1 MKFTLIPLILIAL
14 FYIPMNGLSQNYT
27 SIYSQVEK
35 DGIDLFNAMDG
46 GLNSPQFSQFDID
59 GDGTKEIILFDKV
72 GDIFNVYKYNPT
84 KDRYEYWIDPPVI
97 FPRINDLAMVRDF
110 DGDGVMDLFAIPTD
124 DIIGFAVWKGKKVN
138 NITFLERVQ
147 LKKWFFNVLSYPGNN
162 GPLNVYIT
170 VTDIPDIQDIDG
182 DGDLDIFSFNEQGS
196 HMVFYKNNSVE
207 LGYGRDSLL
216 YTLEDMCYG
225 KFIEGGLD
233 NTITLSNNPK
243 ICATHF
249 GDTPLETRH
258 SGSTILVKDIDKD
271 GVKDIL
277 LGDISFNNVVYLR
290 NTGSNLKAYITEI
303 DEHFPASEE
312 VNLGPFPSSYDFQ
325 YGDNNTDCILATSN
339 VGSLAT
345 ESQLIWRYIHD
356 TLVEGKY
363 KLLEKDFLIK
373 NTIDL
378 GLECSPALYDVDADG
393 KLDIIAGNK
402 FYKDE
407 NSGQYGQLVYLRNTS
422 TGGQISFVVENDNFA
437 DLKQFGIKHFGY
449 KPLFVDIDNNGN
461 MDLLIGTE
469 RGSLLHYESLT
480 AIGQASNFV
489 LKSESYQDIKVPS
502 RAAPAAFDYD
512 NDGDMDLLIGDKN
525 GNFCLFVNTGSAQ
538 NPIFTPGYQDAPN
551 VYRYGNITVKE
562 IGDTEGDATPSFIRF
577 NSENLLISGSYN
589 GQLYAFNGMDGT
601 STPNLKRISINTEAL
616 YVGRQNKPAFADLDN
631 DGVLE
636 LVQGN
641 IRGGMNIMKTNIT
654 TEGTIGVKQNE
665 SKPLLFYPNPASISS
680 RIYLSQSNISHIA
693 LYDMQGKLI
702 KSINIEDKQNYFNL
716 NGNLPTGIY
725 IIKATLKNNTMA
737 ISKLVII
744 Q

>member
-1 MKFTLIPLILIAL
+1 MKSKIIPLILISL
-14 FYIPMNGLSQNYT
+14 FYIHINGSSQNY
-27 SIYSQVEK
+27 SYIYAHVEK
-35 DGIDLFNAMDG
+35 EGIDLFNAMDG

-72 GDIFNVYKYNPT
+72 GDIFNVYKYNPL
-84 KDRYEYWIDPPVI
+84 KERYEYWIDPPVI
-97 FPRINDLAMVRDF
+97 FPRINDLALVRDY
-110 DGDGVMDLFAIPTD
+110 DGDGIMDLFAIPTD

-138 NITFLERVQ
+138 NTTVLERIQ
-147 LKKWFFNVLSYPGNN
+147 LKKWYFNVLSYPGNN

-196 HMVFYKNNSVE
+196 HMVLYKNNSVE

-243 ICATHF
+243 TCATHF
-249 GDTPLETRH
+249 DDTPLEARH

-271 GVKDIL
+271 GIKDIL

-290 NTGSNLKAYITEI
+290 NTGNNLKAYITEI

-312 VNLGPFPSSYDFQ
+312 INLGPFPSNYDLQ
-325 YGDNNTDCILATSN
+325 YGDNNTDCIIATSN

-356 TLVEGKY
+356 TLAEGKY

-373 NTIDL
+373 NTVDL
-378 GLECSPALYDVDADG
+378 GLECSPVLYDVDADG

-407 NSGQYGQLVYLRNTS
+407 NSAQYGQLVYLRNTTTS
-422 TGGQISFVVENDNFA
+422 GQISFVIENDNFA

-449 KPLFVDIDNNGN
+449 KPLFVDIDNNGF

-469 RGSLLHYESLT
+469 RGTLLHLESNT
-480 AIGQASNFV
+480 PIGQASNFV

-512 NDGDMDLLIGDKN
+512 GDGDIDLLIGDKN
-525 GNFCLFVNTGSAQ
+525 GNFCLFINTGSAQ
-538 NPIFTPGYQDAPN
+538 APYFTPGYQDAPN

-562 IGDTEGDATPSFIRF
+562 VGDTEGDATPSFIRF
-577 NSENLLISGSYN
+577 NNENILVSGSYN
-589 GQLYAFNGMDGT
+589 GQLYSFNGLNGT
-601 STPNLKRISINTEAL
+601 SNPNLTKISLNTEAL
-616 YVGRQNKPAFADLDN
+616 YVGRQNKPVFGDLDN
-631 DGVLE
+631 DGILE

-654 TEGTIGVKQNE
+654 TEGTIGIKQNE
-665 SKPLLFYPNPASISS
+665 SKPLLFYPNPATNSS
-680 RIYLSQSNISHIA
+680 KIYLSQANISHLT
-693 LYDMQGKLI
+693 LYDIQGMQV
-702 KSINIEDKQNYFNL
+702 KSMHISDNQQYFEL
-716 NGNLPTGIY
+716 SGDLSSGIY

-737 ISKLVII
+737 ISKLII
-744 Q
+744 L

>member
-1 MKFTLIPLILIAL
+1 MKSKIIPLILISL
-14 FYIPMNGLSQNYT
+14 FYIHINGSSQNY
-27 SIYSQVEK
+27 SYIYAQVEK
-35 DGIDLFNAMDG
+35 EGEDLFNAMDG

-72 GDIFNVYKYNPT
+72 GDIFNVYKYNPL
-84 KDRYEYWIDPPVI
+84 KERYEYWIDPPVI
-97 FPRINDLAMVRDF
+97 FPRINDLALVRDY
-110 DGDGVMDLFAIPTD
+110 DGDGIMDLFAIPTD

-138 NITFLERVQ
+138 NITVLERVQ
-147 LKKWFFNVLSYPGNN
+147 LKKWYFNVLSYPGNN

-170 VTDIPDIQDIDG
+170 ATDIPDIQDIDG

-196 HMVFYKNNSVE
+196 HMVLYKNNSVE

-243 ICATHF
+243 TCATHF
-249 GDTPLETRH
+249 DDTPLETRH

-271 GVKDIL
+271 GIKDIL

-290 NTGSNLKAYITEI
+290 NTGYNLKAYITEI

-312 VNLGPFPSSYDFQ
+312 INLGPFPSNYDLQ
-325 YGDNNTDCILATSN
+325 HGDNNTDCIIATSN

-356 TLVEGKY
+356 TLAEGKY

-373 NTIDL
+373 NTVDL
-378 GLECSPALYDVDADG
+378 GLECSPVLYDVDADG

-407 NSGQYGQLVYLRNTS
+407 NSAQYGQLVYLRNTS
-422 TGGQISFVVENDNFA
+422 AAGQISFVVENDNFA

-449 KPLFVDIDNNGN
+449 KPLFVDIDNNGF

-469 RGSLLHYESLT
+469 RGTLLHFESNT
-480 AIGQASNFV
+480 PIGHPSNFV

-512 NDGDMDLLIGDKN
+512 NDGDIDLLIGDKN
-525 GNFCLFVNTGSAQ
+525 GNFCLFINTGSAQ
-538 NPIFTPGYQDAPN
+538 TPYFTPGYQDAPN

-562 IGDTEGDATPSFIRF
+562 VGDTEGDATPSFIRF
-577 NSENLLISGSYN
+577 NNENILASGSYN
-589 GQLYAFNGMDGT
+589 GQLYSFNGLNGT
-601 STPNLKRISINTEAL
+601 SIPNLTKISLNTEAL
-616 YVGRQNKPAFADLDN
+616 YVGRQNKPVFGDLDN
-631 DGVLE
+631 DGILE

-654 TEGTIGVKQNE
+654 TEGTIGIKQNE
-665 SKPLLFYPNPASISS
+665 SKPLLFYPNPATNSS
-680 RIYLSQSNISHIA
+680 KIYLSQANISHLT
-693 LYDMQGKLI
+693 LYDIQGMQV
-702 KSINIEDKQNYFNL
+702 KSMHISDNQQYFEL
-716 NGNLPTGIY
+716 SGDLSSGIY

-737 ISKLVII
+737 ISKLII
-744 Q
+744 L

>member
-1 MKFTLIPLILIAL
+1 MKSKIIPLILISL
-14 FYIPMNGLSQNYT
+14 FYIHINGSSQNY
-27 SIYSQVEK
+27 SYIYAHVEK
-35 DGIDLFNAMDG
+35 EGIDLFNAMDG

-72 GDIFNVYKYNPT
+72 GDIFNVYKYNPL
-84 KDRYEYWIDPPVI
+84 KERYEYWIDPPVI
-97 FPRINDLAMVRDF
+97 FPRINDLALVRDY
-110 DGDGVMDLFAIPTD
+110 DGDGIMDLFAIPTD

-138 NITFLERVQ
+138 NITVLERVQ
-147 LKKWFFNVLSYPGNN
+147 LKKWYFNVLSYPGNN

-196 HMVFYKNNSVE
+196 HMVLYKNNSVE

-243 ICATHF
+243 TCATHF
-249 GDTPLETRH
+249 DDTPLETRH

-271 GVKDIL
+271 GIKDIL

-290 NTGSNLKAYITEI
+290 NTGYNLKAYITEI

-312 VNLGPFPSSYDFQ
+312 INLGPFPSNYDLQ
-325 YGDNNTDCILATSN
+325 HGDNNTDCIIATSN

-356 TLVEGKY
+356 TLAEGKY

-373 NTIDL
+373 NTVDL
-378 GLECSPALYDVDADG
+378 GLECSPVLYDVDADG

-407 NSGQYGQLVYLRNTS
+407 NSAQYGQLVYLRNT
-422 TGGQISFVVENDNFA
+422 TTPGQISFVVENDNFA

-449 KPLFVDIDNNGN
+449 KPLFVDIDNNGF

-469 RGSLLHYESLT
+469 RGTLLHFESNT
-480 AIGQASNFV
+480 PIGHPSNFV

-512 NDGDMDLLIGDKN
+512 NDGDIDLLIGDKN
-525 GNFCLFVNTGSAQ
+525 GNFCLFINTGSAQ
-538 NPIFTPGYQDAPN
+538 TPYFTPGYQDAPN

-562 IGDTEGDATPSFIRF
+562 VGDTEGDATPSFIRF
-577 NSENLLISGSYN
+577 NNENILVSGSYN
-589 GQLYAFNGMDGT
+589 GQLYSFNGLNGT
-601 STPNLKRISINTEAL
+601 SNPNLTKISLNTEAL
-616 YVGRQNKPAFADLDN
+616 YVGRQNKPVFGDLDN
-631 DGVLE
+631 DGILE

-654 TEGTIGVKQNE
+654 TEGTIGIKQNE
-665 SKPLLFYPNPASISS
+665 SKPLLFYPNPATNSS
-680 RIYLSQSNISHIA
+680 KIYLSQANISHLT
-693 LYDMQGKLI
+693 LYDIQGMQV
-702 KSINIEDKQNYFNL
+702 KSMHISDNQQYFEL
-716 NGNLPTGIY
+716 SGDLSSGIY

-737 ISKLVII
+737 ISKLII
-744 Q
+744 L

>member
-1 MKFTLIPLILIAL
+1 MKSKIIPLILISL
-14 FYIPMNGLSQNYT
+14 FYIHINGSSQNY
-27 SIYSQVEK
+27 SYIYAQVEK
-35 DGIDLFNAMDG
+35 EGEDLFNAMDG

-72 GDIFNVYKYNPT
+72 GDIFNVYKYNPL
-84 KDRYEYWIDPPVI
+84 KERYEYWIDPPVI
-97 FPRINDLAMVRDF
+97 FPRINDLALVRDY
-110 DGDGVMDLFAIPTD
+110 DGDGIMDLFAIPTD

-138 NITFLERVQ
+138 NTTVLERIQ
-147 LKKWFFNVLSYPGNN
+147 LKKWYFNVLSYPGNN

-196 HMVFYKNNSVE
+196 HMVLYKNNSVE

-243 ICATHF
+243 TCATHF
-249 GDTPLETRH
+249 DDTPLETRH

-271 GVKDIL
+271 GIKDIL

-290 NTGSNLKAYITEI
+290 NTGNNLKAYITEI

-312 VNLGPFPSSYDFQ
+312 INLGPFPSNYDLQ
-325 YGDNNTDCILATSN
+325 YGDNNTDCIIATSN

-356 TLVEGKY
+356 TLAEGKY

-373 NTIDL
+373 NTVDL
-378 GLECSPALYDVDADG
+378 GLECSPVLYDVDADG

-407 NSGQYGQLVYLRNTS
+407 NSAQYGQLVYLRNTTTS
-422 TGGQISFVVENDNFA
+422 GQISFVIENDNFA

-449 KPLFVDIDNNGN
+449 KPLFVDIDNNGF

-469 RGSLLHYESLT
+469 RGTLLHLESNT
-480 AIGQASNFV
+480 PIGQASNFV

-512 NDGDMDLLIGDKN
+512 GDGDIDLLIGDKN
-525 GNFCLFVNTGSAQ
+525 GNFCLFINTGSAQ
-538 NPIFTPGYQDAPN
+538 APYFTPGYQDAPN

-562 IGDTEGDATPSFIRF
+562 VGDTEGDATPSFIRF
-577 NSENLLISGSYN
+577 NNENILVSGSYN
-589 GQLYAFNGMDGT
+589 GQLYSFNGLNGT
-601 STPNLKRISINTEAL
+601 SNPNLTKISLNTEAL
-616 YVGRQNKPAFADLDN
+616 YVGRQNKPVFGDLDN
-631 DGVLE
+631 DGILE

-654 TEGTIGVKQNE
+654 TEGTIGIKQNE
-665 SKPLLFYPNPASISS
+665 SKPLLFYPNPATNSS
-680 RIYLSQSNISHIA
+680 KIYLSQANISHLT
-693 LYDMQGKLI
+693 LYDIQGMQV
-702 KSINIEDKQNYFNL
+702 KSMHISDNQPYFEL
-716 NGNLPTGIY
+716 SGDLSSGIY

-737 ISKLVII
+737 ISKLII
-744 Q
+744 L

>member
-1 MKFTLIPLILIAL
+1 MKSKIIPLILISL
-14 FYIPMNGLSQNYT
+14 FYIHINGSSQNY
-27 SIYSQVEK
+27 SYIYAQVEK
-35 DGIDLFNAMDG
+35 EGEDLFNAMDG

-72 GDIFNVYKYNPT
+72 GDIFNVYKYNPL
-84 KDRYEYWIDPPVI
+84 KERYEYWIDPPVI
-97 FPRINDLAMVRDF
+97 FPRINDLALVRDY
-110 DGDGVMDLFAIPTD
+110 DGDGIMDLFAIPTD

-138 NITFLERVQ
+138 NITVLERVQ
-147 LKKWFFNVLSYPGNN
+147 LKKWYFNVLSYPGNN

-170 VTDIPDIQDIDG
+170 ATDIPDIQDIDG

-196 HMVFYKNNSVE
+196 HMVLYKNNSVE

-243 ICATHF
+243 TCATHF
-249 GDTPLETRH
+249 DDTPLETRH

-271 GVKDIL
+271 GIKDIL

-290 NTGSNLKAYITEI
+290 NTGNNLKAYITEI

-312 VNLGPFPSSYDFQ
+312 INLGPFPSNYDLQ
-325 YGDNNTDCILATSN
+325 HGDNNTDCIIATSN

-356 TLVEGKY
+356 TLAEGKY

-373 NTIDL
+373 NTVDL
-378 GLECSPALYDVDADG
+378 GLECSPVLYDVDADG

-407 NSGQYGQLVYLRNTS
+407 NSAQYGQLVYLRNTS
-422 TGGQISFVVENDNFA
+422 AAGQISFVVENDNFA

-449 KPLFVDIDNNGN
+449 KPLFVDIDNNGF

-469 RGSLLHYESLT
+469 RGTLLHFESNT
-480 AIGQASNFV
+480 PIGHPSNFV

-512 NDGDMDLLIGDKN
+512 NDGDIDLLIGDKN
-525 GNFCLFVNTGSAQ
+525 GNFCLFINTGSAQ
-538 NPIFTPGYQDAPN
+538 TPYFTPGYQDAPN

-562 IGDTEGDATPSFIRF
+562 VGDTEGDATPSFIRF
-577 NSENLLISGSYN
+577 NNENILASGSYN
-589 GQLYAFNGMDGT
+589 GQLYSFNGLNGT
-601 STPNLKRISINTEAL
+601 SIPNLTKISLNTEAL
-616 YVGRQNKPAFADLDN
+616 YVGRQNKPVFGDLDN
-631 DGVLE
+631 DGILE

-654 TEGTIGVKQNE
+654 TEGTIGIKQNE
-665 SKPLLFYPNPASISS
+665 SKPLLFYPNPATNSS
-680 RIYLSQSNISHIA
+680 KIYLSQANISHLT
-693 LYDMQGKLI
+693 LYDIQGMQV
-702 KSINIEDKQNYFNL
+702 KSMHISDNQQYFEL
-716 NGNLPTGIY
+716 SGDLSSGIY

-737 ISKLVII
+737 ISKLII
-744 Q
+744 L

>member
-1 MKFTLIPLILIAL
+1 MKSKIIPLILISL
-14 FYIPMNGLSQNYT
+14 FYIHINGSSQNY
-27 SIYSQVEK
+27 SYIYAQVEK
-35 DGIDLFNAMDG
+35 EGEDLFNAMDG

-72 GDIFNVYKYNPT
+72 GDIFNVYKYNPL
-84 KDRYEYWIDPPVI
+84 KERYEYWIDPPVI
-97 FPRINDLAMVRDF
+97 FPRINDLALVRDY
-110 DGDGVMDLFAIPTD
+110 DGDGIMDLFAIPTD

-138 NITFLERVQ
+138 NITVLERVQ
-147 LKKWFFNVLSYPGNN
+147 LKKWYFNVLSYPGNN

-170 VTDIPDIQDIDG
+170 ATDIPDIQDIDG

-196 HMVFYKNNSVE
+196 HMVLYKNNSVE

-243 ICATHF
+243 TCATHF
-249 GDTPLETRH
+249 DDTPLETRH

-271 GVKDIL
+271 GIKDIL

-290 NTGSNLKAYITEI
+290 NTGYNLKAYITEI

-312 VNLGPFPSSYDFQ
+312 INLGPFPSNYDLQ
-325 YGDNNTDCILATSN
+325 HGDNNTDCIIATSN

-356 TLVEGKY
+356 TLAEGKY

-373 NTIDL
+373 NTVDL
-378 GLECSPALYDVDADG
+378 GLECSPVLYDVDADG

-407 NSGQYGQLVYLRNTS
+407 NSAQYGQLVYLRNTTAS
-422 TGGQISFVVENDNFA
+422 GQISFVVENDNFA

-449 KPLFVDIDNNGN
+449 KPLFVDIDNNGF

-469 RGSLLHYESLT
+469 RGTLLHFESNT
-480 AIGQASNFV
+480 PIGHPSNFV

-512 NDGDMDLLIGDKN
+512 NDGDIDLLIGDKN
-525 GNFCLFVNTGSAQ
+525 GNFCLFINTGSAQ
-538 NPIFTPGYQDAPN
+538 APYFTPGYQDAPN

-562 IGDTEGDATPSFIRF
+562 VGDTEGDATPSFIRF
-577 NSENLLISGSYN
+577 NNENILASGSYN
-589 GQLYAFNGMDGT
+589 GQLYSFNGLNGT
-601 STPNLKRISINTEAL
+601 SIPNLTKISLNTEAL
-616 YVGRQNKPAFADLDN
+616 YVGRQNKPVFGDLDN
-631 DGVLE
+631 DGILE

-654 TEGTIGVKQNE
+654 TEGTIGIKQNE
-665 SKPLLFYPNPASISS
+665 SKPLLFYPNPATNSS
-680 RIYLSQSNISHIA
+680 KIYLSQANISHLT
-693 LYDMQGKLI
+693 LYDIQGMQV
-702 KSINIEDKQNYFNL
+702 KSMHISDNQPYFEL
-716 NGNLPTGIY
+716 SGDLSSGIY

-737 ISKLVII
+737 ISKLII
-744 Q
+744 L

>member
-1 MKFTLIPLILIAL
+1 MKSKIIPLILISL
-14 FYIPMNGLSQNYT
+14 FYIHINGSSQNY
-27 SIYSQVEK
+27 SYIYAQVEK
-35 DGIDLFNAMDG
+35 EGEDLFNAMDG

-72 GDIFNVYKYNPT
+72 GDIFNVYKYNPL
-84 KDRYEYWIDPPVI
+84 KERYEYWIDPPVI
-97 FPRINDLAMVRDF
+97 FPRINDLALVRDY
-110 DGDGVMDLFAIPTD
+110 DGDGIMDLFAIPTD

-138 NITFLERVQ
+138 NITVLERVQ
-147 LKKWFFNVLSYPGNN
+147 LKKWYFNVLSYPGNN

-196 HMVFYKNNSVE
+196 HMVLYKNNSVE

-243 ICATHF
+243 TCATHF
-249 GDTPLETRH
+249 DDTPLETRH

-271 GVKDIL
+271 DIKDIL

-290 NTGSNLKAYITEI
+290 NTGNNLKAYITEI

-312 VNLGPFPSSYDFQ
+312 INLGPFPSNYDLQ
-325 YGDNNTDCILATSN
+325 YGDNNTDCIIATSN

-356 TLVEGKY
+356 TLAVGKY

-373 NTIDL
+373 NTVDL
-378 GLECSPALYDVDADG
+378 GLECSPVLYDVDADG

-407 NSGQYGQLVYLRNTS
+407 NSAQYGQLVYLRNTS
-422 TGGQISFVVENDNFA
+422 TPGQISFVVENDNFA

-449 KPLFVDIDNNGN
+449 KPLFVDIDNNGF

-469 RGSLLHYESLT
+469 RGTLLHFESNT
-480 AIGQASNFV
+480 PIGHPSNFV

-512 NDGDMDLLIGDKN
+512 NDGDIDLLIGDKN
-525 GNFCLFVNTGSAQ
+525 GNFCLFINTGSAQ
-538 NPIFTPGYQDAPN
+538 TPYFTPGYQDAPN

-562 IGDTEGDATPSFIRF
+562 VGDTEGDATPSFIRF
-577 NSENLLISGSYN
+577 NNENILVSGSYN
-589 GQLYAFNGMDGT
+589 GQLYSFNGLNGT
-601 STPNLKRISINTEAL
+601 SNPNLTKISLNTEAL
-616 YVGRQNKPAFADLDN
+616 YVGRQNKPVFGDLDN
-631 DGVLE
+631 DGILE

-654 TEGTIGVKQNE
+654 TEGTIGIKQNE
-665 SKPLLFYPNPASISS
+665 SKPLLFYPNPATNSS
-680 RIYLSQSNISHIA
+680 KIYLSQANISHLT
-693 LYDMQGKLI
+693 LYDIQGMQV
-702 KSINIEDKQNYFNL
+702 KSMHISDNQQYFEL
-716 NGNLPTGIY
+716 SGDLSSGIY

-737 ISKLVII
+737 ISKLII
-744 Q
+744 L

>member
-1 MKFTLIPLILIAL
+1 MKSKIIPLILISL
-14 FYIPMNGLSQNYT
+14 FYIHINGSSQNY
-27 SIYSQVEK
+27 SYIYAQVEK
-35 DGIDLFNAMDG
+35 EGEDLFNAMDG

-72 GDIFNVYKYNPT
+72 GDIFNVYKYNPLQE
-84 KDRYEYWIDPPVI
+84 RYEYWIDPPVI
-97 FPRINDLAMVRDF
+97 FPRINDLALVRDY
-110 DGDGVMDLFAIPTD
+110 DGDGIMDLFAIPTD

-138 NITFLERVQ
+138 NTTVLERIQ
-147 LKKWFFNVLSYPGNN
+147 LKKWYFNVLSYPGNN

-196 HMVFYKNNSVE
+196 HMVLYKNNSVE

-243 ICATHF
+243 TCATHF
-249 GDTPLETRH
+249 DDTPLEARH

-271 GVKDIL
+271 GIKDIL

-290 NTGSNLKAYITEI
+290 NTGNNLKAYITEI

-312 VNLGPFPSSYDFQ
+312 INLGPFPSNYDLQ
-325 YGDNNTDCILATSN
+325 YGDNNTDCIIATSN

-356 TLVEGKY
+356 TLAEGKY

-373 NTIDL
+373 NTVDL
-378 GLECSPALYDVDADG
+378 GLECSPVLYDVDADG

-407 NSGQYGQLVYLRNTS
+407 NSAQYGQLVYLRNTTTS
-422 TGGQISFVVENDNFA
+422 GQISFVIENDNFA

-449 KPLFVDIDNNGN
+449 KPLFVDIDNNGF

-469 RGSLLHYESLT
+469 RGTLLHLESNT
-480 AIGQASNFV
+480 PIGQASNFV

-512 NDGDMDLLIGDKN
+512 GDGDIDLLIGDKN
-525 GNFCLFVNTGSAQ
+525 GNFCLFINTGSAQ
-538 NPIFTPGYQDAPN
+538 APYFTPGYQDAPN

-562 IGDTEGDATPSFIRF
+562 VGDTEGDATPSFIRF
-577 NSENLLISGSYN
+577 NNENILVSGSYN
-589 GQLYAFNGMDGT
+589 GQLYSFNGLNGT
-601 STPNLKRISINTEAL
+601 SNPNLTKISLNTEAL
-616 YVGRQNKPAFADLDN
+616 YVGRQNKPVFGDLDN
-631 DGVLE
+631 DGILE

-654 TEGTIGVKQNE
+654 TEGTIGIKQNE
-665 SKPLLFYPNPASISS
+665 SKPLLFYPNPATNSS
-680 RIYLSQSNISHIA
+680 KIYLSQANISHLT
-693 LYDMQGKLI
+693 LYDIQGMQV
-702 KSINIEDKQNYFNL
+702 KSMHISDNQPYFEL
-716 NGNLPTGIY
+716 SGDLSSGIY

-737 ISKLVII
+737 ISKLII
-744 Q
+744 L

>member
-1 MKFTLIPLILIAL
+1 MKSKIIPLILISL
-14 FYIPMNGLSQNYT
+14 FYIHINGSSQNY
-27 SIYSQVEK
+27 SYIYAQVEK
-35 DGIDLFNAMDG
+35 EGEDLFNAMDG

-72 GDIFNVYKYNPT
+72 GDIFNVYKYNPL
-84 KDRYEYWIDPPVI
+84 KERYEYWIDPPVI
-97 FPRINDLAMVRDF
+97 FPRINDLALVRDY
-110 DGDGVMDLFAIPTD
+110 DGDGIMDLFAIPTD

-138 NITFLERVQ
+138 NITVLERVQ
-147 LKKWFFNVLSYPGNN
+147 LKKWYFNVLSYPGNN

-196 HMVFYKNNSVE
+196 HMVLYKNNSVE

-243 ICATHF
+243 TCATHF
-249 GDTPLETRH
+249 DDTPLETRH

-271 GVKDIL
+271 GIKDIL

-290 NTGSNLKAYITEI
+290 NTGNNLKAYITEI

-312 VNLGPFPSSYDFQ
+312 INLGPFPSNYDLQ
-325 YGDNNTDCILATSN
+325 YGDNNTDCIIATSN

-356 TLVEGKY
+356 TLAEGKY

-373 NTIDL
+373 NTVDL
-378 GLECSPALYDVDADG
+378 GLECSPVLYDVDADG

-407 NSGQYGQLVYLRNTS
+407 NSAQYGQLVYLRNTS
-422 TGGQISFVVENDNFA
+422 AAGQISFVVENDNFA

-449 KPLFVDIDNNGN
+449 KPLFVDIDNNGF

-469 RGSLLHYESLT
+469 RGTLLHFESNT
-480 AIGQASNFV
+480 PIGHPSNFV

-512 NDGDMDLLIGDKN
+512 NDGDIDLLIGDKN
-525 GNFCLFVNTGSAQ
+525 GNFCLFINTGSAQ
-538 NPIFTPGYQDAPN
+538 TPYFTPGYQDAPN

-562 IGDTEGDATPSFIRF
+562 VGDTEGDATPSFIRF
-577 NSENLLISGSYN
+577 NNENILASGSYN
-589 GQLYAFNGMDGT
+589 GQLYSFNGLNGT
-601 STPNLKRISINTEAL
+601 SIPNLTKISLNTEAL
-616 YVGRQNKPAFADLDN
+616 YVGRQNKPVFGDLDN
-631 DGVLE
+631 DGILE

-654 TEGTIGVKQNE
+654 TEGTIGIKQNE
-665 SKPLLFYPNPASISS
+665 SKPLLFYPNPATNSS
-680 RIYLSQSNISHIA
+680 KIYLSQANISHLT
-693 LYDMQGKLI
+693 LYDIQGMQV
-702 KSINIEDKQNYFNL
+702 KSMHISDNQQYFEL
-716 NGNLPTGIY
+716 SGDLSSGIY

-737 ISKLVII
+737 ISKLII
-744 Q
+744 L

>member
-1 MKFTLIPLILIAL
+1 MKSKIIPLILISL
-14 FYIPMNGLSQNYT
+14 FYIHINGSSQNY
-27 SIYSQVEK
+27 SYIYAQVEK
-35 DGIDLFNAMDG
+35 EGEDLFNAMDG

-72 GDIFNVYKYNPT
+72 GDIFNVYKYNPL
-84 KDRYEYWIDPPVI
+84 KERYEYWIDPPVI
-97 FPRINDLAMVRDF
+97 FPRINDLALVRDY
-110 DGDGVMDLFAIPTD
+110 DGDGIMDLFAIPTD

-138 NITFLERVQ
+138 NITVLERVQ
-147 LKKWFFNVLSYPGNN
+147 LKKWYFNVLSYPGNN

-196 HMVFYKNNSVE
+196 HMVLYKNNSVE

-243 ICATHF
+243 TCATHF
-249 GDTPLETRH
+249 DDTPLETRH

-271 GVKDIL
+271 GIKDIL

-290 NTGSNLKAYITEI
+290 NTGNNLKAYITEI

-312 VNLGPFPSSYDFQ
+312 INLGPFPSNYDLQ
-325 YGDNNTDCILATSN
+325 YGDNNTDCIIATSN

-356 TLVEGKY
+356 TLAEGKY

-373 NTIDL
+373 NTVDL
-378 GLECSPALYDVDADG
+378 GLECSPVLYDVDADG

-407 NSGQYGQLVYLRNTS
+407 NSAQYGQLVYLRNTS
-422 TGGQISFVVENDNFA
+422 TPGQISFVVENDNFA

-449 KPLFVDIDNNGN
+449 KPLFVDIDNNGF

-469 RGSLLHYESLT
+469 RGTLLHFESNT
-480 AIGQASNFV
+480 PIGHPSNFV

-512 NDGDMDLLIGDKN
+512 NDGDIDLLIGDKN
-525 GNFCLFVNTGSAQ
+525 GNFCLFINTGSAQ
-538 NPIFTPGYQDAPN
+538 TPYFTPGYQDAPN

-562 IGDTEGDATPSFIRF
+562 VGDTEGDATPSFIRF
-577 NSENLLISGSYN
+577 NNENILVSGSYN
-589 GQLYAFNGMDGT
+589 GQLYSFNGLNGT
-601 STPNLKRISINTEAL
+601 SNPNLTKISLNTEAL
-616 YVGRQNKPAFADLDN
+616 YVGRQNKPVFGDLDN
-631 DGVLE
+631 DGILE

-654 TEGTIGVKQNE
+654 TEGTIGIKQNE
-665 SKPLLFYPNPASISS
+665 SKPLLFYPNPATNSS
-680 RIYLSQSNISHIA
+680 KIYLSQANISHLT
-693 LYDMQGKLI
+693 LYDIQGMQV
-702 KSINIEDKQNYFNL
+702 KSMHISDNQQYFEL
-716 NGNLPTGIY
+716 SGDLSSGIY

-737 ISKLVII
+737 ISKLII
-744 Q
+744 L

>member
-1 MKFTLIPLILIAL
+1 MKSKIIPLILISL
-14 FYIPMNGLSQNYT
+14 FYIHINGSSQNY
-27 SIYSQVEK
+27 SYIYAQVEK
-35 DGIDLFNAMDG
+35 EGEDLFNAMDG

-72 GDIFNVYKYNPT
+72 GDIFNVYKYNPL
-84 KDRYEYWIDPPVI
+84 KERYEYWIDPPVI
-97 FPRINDLAMVRDF
+97 FPRINDLALVRDY
-110 DGDGVMDLFAIPTD
+110 DGDGIMDLFAIPTD

-138 NITFLERVQ
+138 NITVLERVQ
-147 LKKWFFNVLSYPGNN
+147 LKKWYFNVLSYPGNN

-170 VTDIPDIQDIDG
+170 ATDIPDIQDIDG

-196 HMVFYKNNSVE
+196 HMVLYKNNSVE

-243 ICATHF
+243 TCATHYS
-249 GDTPLETRH
+249 DTPLETRH

-271 GVKDIL
+271 GIKDIL

-290 NTGSNLKAYITEI
+290 NTGNNLKAYITEI

-312 VNLGPFPSSYDFQ
+312 INLGPFPSNYDLQ

-356 TLVEGKY
+356 TLAEGKY

-373 NTIDL
+373 NTVDL
-378 GLECSPALYDVDADG
+378 GLECSPVLYDVDADG

-407 NSGQYGQLVYLRNTS
+407 NSAQYGQLVYLRNTS
-422 TGGQISFVVENDNFA
+422 AAGQISFVVENDNFA

-449 KPLFVDIDNNGN
+449 KPLFVDIDNNGF

-469 RGSLLHYESLT
+469 RGTLLHFESNT
-480 AIGQASNFV
+480 PIGHPSNFV

-512 NDGDMDLLIGDKN
+512 NDGDIDLLIGDKN
-525 GNFCLFVNTGSAQ
+525 GNFCLFINTGSAQ
-538 NPIFTPGYQDAPN
+538 TPYFTPGYQDAPN

-562 IGDTEGDATPSFIRF
+562 VGDTEGDATPSFIRF
-577 NSENLLISGSYN
+577 NNENILVSGSYN
-589 GQLYAFNGMDGT
+589 GQLYSFNGMNGT
-601 STPNLKRISINTEAL
+601 SNPNLTKISLNTEAL
-616 YVGRQNKPAFADLDN
+616 YVGRQNKPVFGDLDN
-631 DGVLE
+631 DGILE

-654 TEGTIGVKQNE
+654 TEGTIGIKQNE
-665 SKPLLFYPNPASISS
+665 SKPLLFYPNPATNSS
-680 RIYLSQSNISHIA
+680 KIYFSQANISHLT
-693 LYDMQGKLI
+693 LYDIQGMQV
-702 KSINIEDKQNYFNL
+702 KSMHISDNQPYFEL
-716 NGNLPTGIY
+716 SGDLSSGIY

-737 ISKLVII
+737 ISKLII
-744 Q
+744 I

>member
-1 MKFTLIPLILIAL
+1 MKSKIIPLILISL
-14 FYIPMNGLSQNYT
+14 FYIHINGSSQNY
-27 SIYSQVEK
+27 SYIYAHVEK
-35 DGIDLFNAMDG
+35 EGIDLFNAMDG

-72 GDIFNVYKYNPT
+72 GDIFNVYKYNPL
-84 KDRYEYWIDPPVI
+84 KERYEYWIDPPVI
-97 FPRINDLAMVRDF
+97 FPRINDLALVRDY
-110 DGDGVMDLFAIPTD
+110 DGDGIMDLFAIPTD

-138 NITFLERVQ
+138 NTTVLERIQ
-147 LKKWFFNVLSYPGNN
+147 LKKWYFNVLSYPGNN

-196 HMVFYKNNSVE
+196 HMVLYKNNSVE

-243 ICATHF
+243 TCATHF
-249 GDTPLETRH
+249 DDTPLEARH

-271 GVKDIL
+271 GIKDIL

-290 NTGSNLKAYITEI
+290 NTGNNLKAYITEI

-312 VNLGPFPSSYDFQ
+312 INLGPFPSNYDLQ
-325 YGDNNTDCILATSN
+325 YGDNNTDCIIATSN

-356 TLVEGKY
+356 TLAEGKY

-373 NTIDL
+373 NTVDL
-378 GLECSPALYDVDADG
+378 GLECSPVLYDVDADG

-407 NSGQYGQLVYLRNTS
+407 NSAQYGQLVYLRNTTTS
-422 TGGQISFVVENDNFA
+422 GQISFVIENDNFA

-449 KPLFVDIDNNGN
+449 KPLFVDIDNNGF

-469 RGSLLHYESLT
+469 RGTLLHLESNT
-480 AIGQASNFV
+480 PIGQASNFV

-512 NDGDMDLLIGDKN
+512 GDGDIDLLIGDKN
-525 GNFCLFVNTGSAQ
+525 GNFCLFINTGSAQ
-538 NPIFTPGYQDAPN
+538 APYFTPGYQDAPN

-562 IGDTEGDATPSFIRF
+562 VGDTEGDATPSFIRF
-577 NSENLLISGSYN
+577 NNENILVSGSYN
-589 GQLYAFNGMDGT
+589 GQLYSFNGLNGT
-601 STPNLKRISINTEAL
+601 SNPNLTKISLNTEAL
-616 YVGRQNKPAFADLDN
+616 YVGRQNKPVFGDLDN
-631 DGVLE
+631 DGILE

-654 TEGTIGVKQNE
+654 TEGTIGIKQNE
-665 SKPLLFYPNPASISS
+665 SKPLLFYPNPATNSS
-680 RIYLSQSNISHIA
+680 KIYLSQANISHLT
-693 LYDMQGKLI
+693 LYDIQGMQV
-702 KSINIEDKQNYFNL
+702 KSMHISDNQPYFEL
-716 NGNLPTGIY
+716 SGDLSSGIY

-737 ISKLVII
+737 ISKLII
-744 Q
+744 L

>member
-1 MKFTLIPLILIAL
+1 MKSKIIPLILISL
-14 FYIPMNGLSQNYT
+14 FYIHINGSSQNY
-27 SIYSQVEK
+27 SYIYAQVEK
-35 DGIDLFNAMDG
+35 EGEDLFNAMDG

-72 GDIFNVYKYNPT
+72 GDIFNVYKYNPL
-84 KDRYEYWIDPPVI
+84 KERYEYWIDPPVI
-97 FPRINDLAMVRDF
+97 FPRINDLALVRDY
-110 DGDGVMDLFAIPTD
+110 DGDGIMDLFAIPTD

-138 NITFLERVQ
+138 NITVLERVQ
-147 LKKWFFNVLSYPGNN
+147 LKKWYFNVLSYPGNN

-170 VTDIPDIQDIDG
+170 ATDIPDIQDIDG

-196 HMVFYKNNSVE
+196 HMVLYKNNSVE

-243 ICATHF
+243 TCATHF
-249 GDTPLETRH
+249 DDTPLETRH

-271 GVKDIL
+271 GIKDIL

-290 NTGSNLKAYITEI
+290 NTGYNLKAYITEI

-312 VNLGPFPSSYDFQ
+312 INLGPFPSNYDLQ
-325 YGDNNTDCILATSN
+325 HGDNNTDCIIATSN

-356 TLVEGKY
+356 TLAEGKY

-373 NTIDL
+373 NTVDL
-378 GLECSPALYDVDADG
+378 GLECSPVLYDVDADG

-407 NSGQYGQLVYLRNTS
+407 NSAQYGQLVYLRNTS
-422 TGGQISFVVENDNFA
+422 AAGQISFVVENDNFA

-449 KPLFVDIDNNGN
+449 KPLFVDIDNNGF

-469 RGSLLHYESLT
+469 RGTLLHFESNT
-480 AIGQASNFV
+480 PIGHPSNFV

-512 NDGDMDLLIGDKN
+512 NDGDIDLLIGDKN
-525 GNFCLFVNTGSAQ
+525 GNFCLFINTGSAQ
-538 NPIFTPGYQDAPN
+538 TPYFTPGYQDAPN

-562 IGDTEGDATPSFIRF
+562 VGDTEGDATPSFIRF
-577 NSENLLISGSYN
+577 NNENILVSGSYN
-589 GQLYAFNGMDGT
+589 GQLYSFNGLNGT
-601 STPNLKRISINTEAL
+601 SNPNLTKISLNTEAL
-616 YVGRQNKPAFADLDN
+616 YVGRQNKPVFGDLDN
-631 DGVLE
+631 DGILE

-654 TEGTIGVKQNE
+654 TEGTIGIKQNE
-665 SKPLLFYPNPASISS
+665 SKPLLFYPNPATNSS
-680 RIYLSQSNISHIA
+680 KIYLSQANISHLT
-693 LYDMQGKLI
+693 LYDIQGMQV
-702 KSINIEDKQNYFNL
+702 KSMHISDNQQYFEL
-716 NGNLPTGIY
+716 SGDLSSGIY

-737 ISKLVII
+737 ISKLII
-744 Q
+744 L

>member
-1 MKFTLIPLILIAL
+1 MKSKIIPLILISL
-14 FYIPMNGLSQNYT
+14 FYIHINGSSQNY
-27 SIYSQVEK
+27 SYIYAHVEK
-35 DGIDLFNAMDG
+35 EGIDLFNAMDG

-72 GDIFNVYKYNPT
+72 GDIFNVYKYNPL
-84 KDRYEYWIDPPVI
+84 KERYEYWIDPPVI
-97 FPRINDLAMVRDF
+97 FPRINDLALVRDY
-110 DGDGVMDLFAIPTD
+110 DGDGIMDLFAIPTD

-138 NITFLERVQ
+138 NTTVLERIQ
-147 LKKWFFNVLSYPGNN
+147 LKKWYFNVLSYPGNN

-196 HMVFYKNNSVE
+196 HMVLYKNNSVE

-243 ICATHF
+243 TCATHF
-249 GDTPLETRH
+249 DDTPLEARH

-271 GVKDIL
+271 GIKDIL

-290 NTGSNLKAYITEI
+290 NTGNNLKAYITEI

-312 VNLGPFPSSYDFQ
+312 INLGPFPSNYDLQ
-325 YGDNNTDCILATSN
+325 YGDNNTDCIIATSN

-356 TLVEGKY
+356 TLAEGKY

-373 NTIDL
+373 NTVDL
-378 GLECSPALYDVDADG
+378 GLECSPVLYDVDADG

-407 NSGQYGQLVYLRNTS
+407 NSAQYGQLVYLRNTS
-422 TGGQISFVVENDNFA
+422 AAGQISFVVENDNFA

-449 KPLFVDIDNNGN
+449 KPLFVDIDNNGF

-469 RGSLLHYESLT
+469 RGTLLHFESNT
-480 AIGQASNFV
+480 PIGHPSNFV

-512 NDGDMDLLIGDKN
+512 NDGDIDLLIGDKN
-525 GNFCLFVNTGSAQ
+525 GNFCLFINTGSAQ
-538 NPIFTPGYQDAPN
+538 TPYFTPGYQDAPN

-562 IGDTEGDATPSFIRF
+562 VGDTEGDATPSFIRF
-577 NSENLLISGSYN
+577 NNENILVSGSYN
-589 GQLYAFNGMDGT
+589 GQLYSFNGLNGT
-601 STPNLKRISINTEAL
+601 SNPNLTKISLNTEAL
-616 YVGRQNKPAFADLDN
+616 YVGRQNKPVFGDLDN
-631 DGVLE
+631 DGILE

-654 TEGTIGVKQNE
+654 TEGTIGIKQNE
-665 SKPLLFYPNPASISS
+665 SKPLLFYPNPATNSS
-680 RIYLSQSNISHIA
+680 KIYLSQANISHLT
-693 LYDMQGKLI
+693 LYDIQGMQV
-702 KSINIEDKQNYFNL
+702 KSMHISDNQPYFEL
-716 NGNLPTGIY
+716 SGDLSSGIY

-737 ISKLVII
+737 ISKLII
-744 Q
+744 L

>member
-1 MKFTLIPLILIAL
+1 MKSKIIPLILISL
-14 FYIPMNGLSQNYT
+14 FYIHINGSSQNY
-27 SIYSQVEK
+27 SYIYAHVEK
-35 DGIDLFNAMDG
+35 EGIDLFNAMDG

-72 GDIFNVYKYNPT
+72 GDIFNVYKYNPL
-84 KDRYEYWIDPPVI
+84 KERYEYWIDPPVI
-97 FPRINDLAMVRDF
+97 FPRINDLALVRDY
-110 DGDGVMDLFAIPTD
+110 DGDGIMDLFAIPTD

-138 NITFLERVQ
+138 NTTVLERIQ
-147 LKKWFFNVLSYPGNN
+147 LKKWYFNVLSYPGNN

-196 HMVFYKNNSVE
+196 HMVLYKNNSVE

-243 ICATHF
+243 TCATHF
-249 GDTPLETRH
+249 DDTPLETRH

-271 GVKDIL
+271 DIKDIL

-290 NTGSNLKAYITEI
+290 NTGNNLKAYITEI

-312 VNLGPFPSSYDFQ
+312 INLGPFPSNYDLQ
-325 YGDNNTDCILATSN
+325 YGDNNTDCIIATSN

-356 TLVEGKY
+356 TLAEGKY

-373 NTIDL
+373 NTVDL
-378 GLECSPALYDVDADG
+378 GLECSPVLYDVDADG

-407 NSGQYGQLVYLRNTS
+407 NSAQYGQLVYLRNTTTS
-422 TGGQISFVVENDNFA
+422 GQISFVIENDNFA

-449 KPLFVDIDNNGN
+449 KPLFVDIDNNGF

-469 RGSLLHYESLT
+469 RGTLLHLESNT
-480 AIGQASNFV
+480 PIGQASNFV

-512 NDGDMDLLIGDKN
+512 GDGDIDLLIGDKN
-525 GNFCLFVNTGSAQ
+525 GNFCLFINTGSAQ
-538 NPIFTPGYQDAPN
+538 APYFTPGYQDAPN

-562 IGDTEGDATPSFIRF
+562 VGDTEGDATPSFIRF
-577 NSENLLISGSYN
+577 NNENILVSGSYN
-589 GQLYAFNGMDGT
+589 GQLYSFNGLNGT
-601 STPNLKRISINTEAL
+601 SNPNLTKISLNTEAL
-616 YVGRQNKPAFADLDN
+616 YVGRQNKPVFGDLDN
-631 DGVLE
+631 DGILE

-654 TEGTIGVKQNE
+654 TEGTIGIKQNE
-665 SKPLLFYPNPASISS
+665 SKPLLFYPNPATNSS
-680 RIYLSQSNISHIA
+680 KIYLSQANISHLT
-693 LYDMQGKLI
+693 LYDIQGMQV
-702 KSINIEDKQNYFNL
+702 KSMHISDNQPYFEL
-716 NGNLPTGIY
+716 SGDLSSGIY

-737 ISKLVII
+737 ISKLII
-744 Q
+744 L

>member
-1 MKFTLIPLILIAL
+1 MKSKIFPLILISL
-14 FYIPMNGLSQNYT
+14 FYIHINGSSQNY
-27 SIYSQVEK
+27 SYIYAHVEK
-35 DGIDLFNAMDG
+35 EGEDLFNAMDG

-72 GDIFNVYKYNPT
+72 GDIFNVYKYNPLQE
-84 KDRYEYWIDPPVI
+84 RYEYWIDPPVI
-97 FPRINDLAMVRDF
+97 FPRINDLALVRDY
-110 DGDGVMDLFAIPTD
+110 DGDGIMDLFAIPTD

-138 NITFLERVQ
+138 NITVLERVQ
-147 LKKWFFNVLSYPGNN
+147 LKKWYFNVLSYPGNN

-196 HMVFYKNNSVE
+196 HMVLYKNNSVE

-243 ICATHF
+243 TCATHF
-249 GDTPLETRH
+249 DDTPLETRH

-271 GVKDIL
+271 DIKDIL

-290 NTGSNLKAYITEI
+290 NTGNNLKAYITEI

-312 VNLGPFPSSYDFQ
+312 INLGPFPSNYDLQ
-325 YGDNNTDCILATSN
+325 YGDNNTDCIIATSN

-356 TLVEGKY
+356 TLAVGKY

-373 NTIDL
+373 NTVDL
-378 GLECSPALYDVDADG
+378 GLECSPVLYDVDADG

-407 NSGQYGQLVYLRNTS
+407 NSAQYGQLVYLRNTS
-422 TGGQISFVVENDNFA
+422 TPGQISFVVENDNFA

-449 KPLFVDIDNNGN
+449 KPLFVDIDNNGY

-469 RGSLLHYESLT
+469 RGTLLHFESNT
-480 AIGQASNFV
+480 PIGHPSNFV

-512 NDGDMDLLIGDKN
+512 NDGDIDLLIGDKN
-525 GNFCLFVNTGSAQ
+525 GNFCLFINTGSAQ
-538 NPIFTPGYQDAPN
+538 TPYFTPGYQDAPN

-562 IGDTEGDATPSFIRF
+562 VGDTEGDATPSFIRF
-577 NSENLLISGSYN
+577 NNENILVSGSYN
-589 GQLYAFNGMDGT
+589 GQLYSFNGLNGT
-601 STPNLKRISINTEAL
+601 SNPNLTKISLNTEAL
-616 YVGRQNKPAFADLDN
+616 YVGRQNKPVFGDLDN
-631 DGVLE
+631 DGILE

-654 TEGTIGVKQNE
+654 TEGTIGIKQNE
-665 SKPLLFYPNPASISS
+665 SKPLLFYPNPATNSS
-680 RIYLSQSNISHIA
+680 KIYLSQANISHLT
-693 LYDMQGKLI
+693 LYDIQGMQV
-702 KSINIEDKQNYFNL
+702 KSMHISDNQQYFEL
-716 NGNLPTGIY
+716 SGDLSSGIY

-737 ISKLVII
+737 ISKLII
-744 Q
+744 L

>member
-1 MKFTLIPLILIAL
+1 MKSKIIPLILISL
-14 FYIPMNGLSQNYT
+14 FYIHINGSSQNY
-27 SIYSQVEK
+27 SYIYAQVEK
-35 DGIDLFNAMDG
+35 EGEDLFNAMDG

-72 GDIFNVYKYNPT
+72 GDIFNVYKYNPL
-84 KDRYEYWIDPPVI
+84 KERYEYWIDPPVI
-97 FPRINDLAMVRDF
+97 FPRINDLALVRDY
-110 DGDGVMDLFAIPTD
+110 DGDGIMDLFAIPTD

-138 NITFLERVQ
+138 NITVLERVQ
-147 LKKWFFNVLSYPGNN
+147 LKKWYFNVLSYPGNN

-170 VTDIPDIQDIDG
+170 ATDIPDIQDIDG

-196 HMVFYKNNSVE
+196 HMVLYKNNSVE

-243 ICATHF
+243 TCATHYS
-249 GDTPLETRH
+249 DTPLETRH

-271 GVKDIL
+271 GIKDIL

-290 NTGSNLKAYITEI
+290 NTGNNLKAYITEI

-312 VNLGPFPSSYDFQ
+312 INLGPFPSNYDLQ

-356 TLVEGKY
+356 TLAEGKY

-373 NTIDL
+373 NTVDL
-378 GLECSPALYDVDADG
+378 GLECSPVLYDVDADG

-407 NSGQYGQLVYLRNTS
+407 NSAQYGQLVYLRNTS
-422 TGGQISFVVENDNFA
+422 AAGQISFVVENDNFA

-449 KPLFVDIDNNGN
+449 KPLFVDIDNNGF

-469 RGSLLHYESLT
+469 RGTLLHFESNT
-480 AIGQASNFV
+480 PIGHPSNFV

-512 NDGDMDLLIGDKN
+512 NDGDIDLLIGDKN
-525 GNFCLFVNTGSAQ
+525 GNFCLFINTGSAQ
-538 NPIFTPGYQDAPN
+538 TPYFTPGYQDAPN

-562 IGDTEGDATPSFIRF
+562 VGDTEGDATPSFIRF
-577 NSENLLISGSYN
+577 NNENILVSGSYN
-589 GQLYAFNGMDGT
+589 GQLYSFNGLNGT
-601 STPNLKRISINTEAL
+601 SNPNLTKISLNTEAL
-616 YVGRQNKPAFADLDN
+616 YVGRQNKPVFGDLDN
-631 DGVLE
+631 DGILE

-654 TEGTIGVKQNE
+654 TEGTIGIKQNE
-665 SKPLLFYPNPASISS
+665 SKPLLFYPNPATNSS
-680 RIYLSQSNISHIA
+680 KIYLSQANISHLT
-693 LYDMQGKLI
+693 LYDIQGMQV
-702 KSINIEDKQNYFNL
+702 KSMHISDNQPYFEL
-716 NGNLPTGIY
+716 SGDLSSGIY

-737 ISKLVII
+737 ISKLII
-744 Q
+744 L

>member
-1 MKFTLIPLILIAL
+1 MKSKIFPLILISL
-14 FYIPMNGLSQNYT
+14 FYIHINGSSQNY
-27 SIYSQVEK
+27 SYIYAHVEK
-35 DGIDLFNAMDG
+35 EGIDLFNAMDG

-72 GDIFNVYKYNPT
+72 GDIFNVYKYNPL
-84 KDRYEYWIDPPVI
+84 KERYEYWIDPPVI
-97 FPRINDLAMVRDF
+97 FPRINDLALVRDY
-110 DGDGVMDLFAIPTD
+110 DGDGIMDLFAIPTD

-138 NITFLERVQ
+138 NTTVLERIQ
-147 LKKWFFNVLSYPGNN
+147 LKKWYFNVLSYPGNN

-196 HMVFYKNNSVE
+196 HMVLYKNNSVE

-243 ICATHF
+243 TCATHF
-249 GDTPLETRH
+249 DDTPLETRH

-271 GVKDIL
+271 GIKDIL

-290 NTGSNLKAYITEI
+290 NTGNNLKAYITEI

-312 VNLGPFPSSYDFQ
+312 INLGPFPSNYDLQ
-325 YGDNNTDCILATSN
+325 YGDNNTDCIIATSN

-356 TLVEGKY
+356 TLAEGKY

-373 NTIDL
+373 NTVDL
-378 GLECSPALYDVDADG
+378 GLECSPVLYDVDADG

-407 NSGQYGQLVYLRNTS
+407 NSAQYGQLVYLRNTTTS
-422 TGGQISFVVENDNFA
+422 GQISFVIENDNFA

-449 KPLFVDIDNNGN
+449 KPLFVDIDNNGF

-469 RGSLLHYESLT
+469 RGTLLHLESNT
-480 AIGQASNFV
+480 PIGQASNFV

-512 NDGDMDLLIGDKN
+512 GDGDIDLLIGDKN
-525 GNFCLFVNTGSAQ
+525 GNFCLFINTGSAQ
-538 NPIFTPGYQDAPN
+538 APYFTPGYQDAPN

-562 IGDTEGDATPSFIRF
+562 VGDTEGDATPSFIRF
-577 NSENLLISGSYN
+577 NNENILVSGSYN
-589 GQLYAFNGMDGT
+589 GQLYSFNGLNRT
-601 STPNLKRISINTEAL
+601 SNPNLTKISLNTEAL
-616 YVGRQNKPAFADLDN
+616 YVGRQNKPVFGDLDN
-631 DGVLE
+631 DGILE

-654 TEGTIGVKQNE
+654 TEGTIGIKQNE
-665 SKPLLFYPNPASISS
+665 SKPLLFYPNPATNSS
-680 RIYLSQSNISHIA
+680 KIYLSQANISHLT
-693 LYDMQGKLI
+693 LYDIQGMQV
-702 KSINIEDKQNYFNL
+702 KSMHISDNQQYFEL
-716 NGNLPTGIY
+716 SGDLSSGIY

-737 ISKLVII
+737 ISKLII
-744 Q
+744 L

>member
-1 MKFTLIPLILIAL
+1 MKSKIFPLILISL
-14 FYIPMNGLSQNYT
+14 FYIHINGSSQNY
-27 SIYSQVEK
+27 SYIYAHVEK
-35 DGIDLFNAMDG
+35 EGIDLFNAMDG

-72 GDIFNVYKYNPT
+72 GDIFNVYKYNPL
-84 KDRYEYWIDPPVI
+84 KERYEYWIDPPVI
-97 FPRINDLAMVRDF
+97 FPRINDLALVRDY
-110 DGDGVMDLFAIPTD
+110 DGDGIMDLFAIPTD

-138 NITFLERVQ
+138 NITVLERVQ
-147 LKKWFFNVLSYPGNN
+147 LKKWYFNVLSYPGNN

-170 VTDIPDIQDIDG
+170 ATDIPDIQDIDG

-196 HMVFYKNNSVE
+196 HMVLYKNNSVE

-243 ICATHF
+243 TCATHF
-249 GDTPLETRH
+249 DDTPLETRH

-271 GVKDIL
+271 GIKDIL

-290 NTGSNLKAYITEI
+290 NTGYNLKAYITEI

-312 VNLGPFPSSYDFQ
+312 INLGPFPSNYDLQ
-325 YGDNNTDCILATSN
+325 HGDNNTDCIIATSN

-356 TLVEGKY
+356 TLAEGKY

-373 NTIDL
+373 NTVDL
-378 GLECSPALYDVDADG
+378 GLECSPVLYDVDADG

-407 NSGQYGQLVYLRNTS
+407 NSAQYGQLVYLRNTS
-422 TGGQISFVVENDNFA
+422 AAGQISFVVENDNFA

-449 KPLFVDIDNNGN
+449 KPLFVDIDNNGF

-469 RGSLLHYESLT
+469 RGTLLHFESNT
-480 AIGQASNFV
+480 PIGHPSNFV

-512 NDGDMDLLIGDKN
+512 NDGDIDLLIGDKN
-525 GNFCLFVNTGSAQ
+525 GNFCLFINTGSAQ
-538 NPIFTPGYQDAPN
+538 TPYFTPGYQDAPN

-562 IGDTEGDATPSFIRF
+562 VGDTEGDATPSFIRF
-577 NSENLLISGSYN
+577 NNENILASGSYN
-589 GQLYAFNGMDGT
+589 GQLYSFNGLNGT
-601 STPNLKRISINTEAL
+601 SIPNLTKISLNTEAL
-616 YVGRQNKPAFADLDN
+616 YVGRQNKPVFGDLDN
-631 DGVLE
+631 DGILE

-654 TEGTIGVKQNE
+654 TEGTIGIKQNE
-665 SKPLLFYPNPASISS
+665 SKPLLFYPNPATNSS
-680 RIYLSQSNISHIA
+680 KIYLSQANISHLT
-693 LYDMQGKLI
+693 LYDIQGMQV
-702 KSINIEDKQNYFNL
+702 KSMHISDNQQYFEL
-716 NGNLPTGIY
+716 SGDLSSGIY

-737 ISKLVII
+737 ISKLII
-744 Q
+744 L

>member
-1 MKFTLIPLILIAL
+1 MKSKIIPLILISL
-14 FYIPMNGLSQNYT
+14 FYIHINGSSQNY
-27 SIYSQVEK
+27 SYIYAQVEK
-35 DGIDLFNAMDG
+35 EGEDLFNAMDG

-72 GDIFNVYKYNPT
+72 GDIFNVYKYNPL
-84 KDRYEYWIDPPVI
+84 KERYEYWIDPPVI
-97 FPRINDLAMVRDF
+97 FPRINDLALVRDY
-110 DGDGVMDLFAIPTD
+110 DGDGIMDLFAIPTD

-138 NITFLERVQ
+138 NITVLERVQ
-147 LKKWFFNVLSYPGNN
+147 LKKWYFNVLSYPGNN

-196 HMVFYKNNSVE
+196 HMVLYKNNSVE

-243 ICATHF
+243 TCATHF
-249 GDTPLETRH
+249 DDTPLETRH

-271 GVKDIL
+271 GIKDIL

-290 NTGSNLKAYITEI
+290 NTGYNLKAYITEI

-312 VNLGPFPSSYDFQ
+312 INLGPFPSNYDLQ
-325 YGDNNTDCILATSN
+325 HGDNNTDCIIATSN

-356 TLVEGKY
+356 TLAEGKY

-373 NTIDL
+373 NTVDL
-378 GLECSPALYDVDADG
+378 GLECSPVLYDVDADG

-407 NSGQYGQLVYLRNTS
+407 NSAQYGQLVYLRNTS
-422 TGGQISFVVENDNFA
+422 AAGQISFVVENDNFA

-449 KPLFVDIDNNGN
+449 KPLFVDIDNNGF

-469 RGSLLHYESLT
+469 RGTLLHFESNT
-480 AIGQASNFV
+480 PIGHPSNFV

-512 NDGDMDLLIGDKN
+512 NDGDIDLLIGDKN
-525 GNFCLFVNTGSAQ
+525 GNFCLFINTGSAQ
-538 NPIFTPGYQDAPN
+538 TPYFTPGYQDAPN

-562 IGDTEGDATPSFIRF
+562 VGDTEGDATPSFIRF
-577 NSENLLISGSYN
+577 NNENILASGSYN
-589 GQLYAFNGMDGT
+589 GQLYSFNGLNGT
-601 STPNLKRISINTEAL
+601 SIPNLTKISLNTEAL
-616 YVGRQNKPAFADLDN
+616 YVGRQNKPVFGDLDN
-631 DGVLE
+631 DGILE

-654 TEGTIGVKQNE
+654 TEGTIGIKQNE
-665 SKPLLFYPNPASISS
+665 SKPLLFYPNPATNSS
-680 RIYLSQSNISHIA
+680 KIYLSQANISHLT
-693 LYDMQGKLI
+693 LYDIQGMQV
-702 KSINIEDKQNYFNL
+702 KSMHISDNQQYFEL
-716 NGNLPTGIY
+716 SGDLSSGIY

-737 ISKLVII
+737 ISKLII
-744 Q
+744 L

>member
-1 MKFTLIPLILIAL
+1 MKSKIIPLILISL
-14 FYIPMNGLSQNYT
+14 FYIHINGSSQNY
-27 SIYSQVEK
+27 SYIYAQVEK
-35 DGIDLFNAMDG
+35 EGEDLFNAMDG

-72 GDIFNVYKYNPT
+72 GDIFNVYKYNPL
-84 KDRYEYWIDPPVI
+84 KERYEYWIDPPVI
-97 FPRINDLAMVRDF
+97 FPRINDLALVRDY
-110 DGDGVMDLFAIPTD
+110 DGDGIMDLFAIPTD

-138 NITFLERVQ
+138 NITVLERVQ
-147 LKKWFFNVLSYPGNN
+147 LKKWYFNVLSYPGNN

-196 HMVFYKNNSVE
+196 HMVLYKNNSVE

-243 ICATHF
+243 TCATHF
-249 GDTPLETRH
+249 DDTPLETRH

-271 GVKDIL
+271 DIKDIL

-290 NTGSNLKAYITEI
+290 NTGNNLKAYITEI

-312 VNLGPFPSSYDFQ
+312 INLGPFPSNYDLQ
-325 YGDNNTDCILATSN
+325 YGDNNTDCIIATSN

-356 TLVEGKY
+356 TLAVGKY

-373 NTIDL
+373 NTVDL
-378 GLECSPALYDVDADG
+378 GLECSPVLYDVDADG

-407 NSGQYGQLVYLRNTS
+407 NSAQYGQLVYLRNTS
-422 TGGQISFVVENDNFA
+422 TPGQISFVVENDNFA

-449 KPLFVDIDNNGN
+449 KPLFVDIDNNGY

-469 RGSLLHYESLT
+469 RGTLLHFESNT
-480 AIGQASNFV
+480 PIGHPSNFV

-512 NDGDMDLLIGDKN
+512 NDGDIDLLIGDKN
-525 GNFCLFVNTGSAQ
+525 GNFCLFINTGSAQ
-538 NPIFTPGYQDAPN
+538 TPYFTPGYQDAPN

-562 IGDTEGDATPSFIRF
+562 VGDTEGDATPSFIRF
-577 NSENLLISGSYN
+577 NNENILVSGSYN
-589 GQLYAFNGMDGT
+589 GQLYSFNGLNGT
-601 STPNLKRISINTEAL
+601 SNPNLTKISLNTEAL
-616 YVGRQNKPAFADLDN
+616 YVGRQNKPVFGDLDN
-631 DGVLE
+631 DGILE

-654 TEGTIGVKQNE
+654 TEGTIGIKQNE
-665 SKPLLFYPNPASISS
+665 SKPLLFYPNPATNSS
-680 RIYLSQSNISHIA
+680 KIYLSQANISHLT
-693 LYDMQGKLI
+693 LYDIQGMQV
-702 KSINIEDKQNYFNL
+702 KSMHISDNQQYFEL
-716 NGNLPTGIY
+716 SGDLSSGIY

-737 ISKLVII
+737 ISKLII
-744 Q
+744 L

>member
-1 MKFTLIPLILIAL
+1 MKSKIIPLILISL
-14 FYIPMNGLSQNYT
+14 FYIHINGSSQNY
-27 SIYSQVEK
+27 SYIYAQVEK
-35 DGIDLFNAMDG
+35 EGEDLFNAMDG

-72 GDIFNVYKYNPT
+72 GDIFNVYKYNPL
-84 KDRYEYWIDPPVI
+84 KERYEYWIDPPVI
-97 FPRINDLAMVRDF
+97 FPRINDLALVRDY
-110 DGDGVMDLFAIPTD
+110 DGDGIMDLFAIPTD

-138 NITFLERVQ
+138 NITVLERVQ
-147 LKKWFFNVLSYPGNN
+147 LKKWYFNVLSYPGNN

-196 HMVFYKNNSVE
+196 HMVLYKNNSVE

-243 ICATHF
+243 TCATHF
-249 GDTPLETRH
+249 DDTPLETRH

-271 GVKDIL
+271 GIKDIL

-290 NTGSNLKAYITEI
+290 NTGNNLKAYITEI

-312 VNLGPFPSSYDFQ
+312 INLGPFPSNYDLQ
-325 YGDNNTDCILATSN
+325 HGDNNTDCIIATSN

-356 TLVEGKY
+356 TLAEGKY

-373 NTIDL
+373 NTVDL
-378 GLECSPALYDVDADG
+378 GLECSPVLYDVDADG

-407 NSGQYGQLVYLRNTS
+407 NSAQYGQLVYLRNTS
-422 TGGQISFVVENDNFA
+422 AAGQISFVVENDNFA

-449 KPLFVDIDNNGN
+449 KPLFVDIDNNGF

-469 RGSLLHYESLT
+469 RGTLLHFESNT
-480 AIGQASNFV
+480 PIGHPSNFV

-512 NDGDMDLLIGDKN
+512 NDGDIDLLIGDKN
-525 GNFCLFVNTGSAQ
+525 GNFCLFINTGSAQ
-538 NPIFTPGYQDAPN
+538 TPYFTPGYQDAPN

-562 IGDTEGDATPSFIRF
+562 VGDTEGDATPSFIRF
-577 NSENLLISGSYN
+577 NNENILASGSYN
-589 GQLYAFNGMDGT
+589 GQLYSFNGLNGT
-601 STPNLKRISINTEAL
+601 SIPNLTKISLNTEAL
-616 YVGRQNKPAFADLDN
+616 YVGRQNKPVFGDLDN
-631 DGVLE
+631 DGILE

-654 TEGTIGVKQNE
+654 TEGTIGIKQNE
-665 SKPLLFYPNPASISS
+665 SKPLLFYPNPATNSS
-680 RIYLSQSNISHIA
+680 KIYLSQANISHLT
-693 LYDMQGKLI
+693 LYDIQGMQV
-702 KSINIEDKQNYFNL
+702 KSMHISDNQQYFEL
-716 NGNLPTGIY
+716 SGDLSSGIY

-737 ISKLVII
+737 ISKLII
-744 Q
+744 L

>member
-1 MKFTLIPLILIAL
+1 MKSKIIPLILISL
-14 FYIPMNGLSQNYT
+14 FYIHINGSSQNY
-27 SIYSQVEK
+27 SYIYAQVEK
-35 DGIDLFNAMDG
+35 EGEDLFNAMDG

-72 GDIFNVYKYNPT
+72 GDIFNVYKYNPL
-84 KDRYEYWIDPPVI
+84 KERYEYWIDPPVI
-97 FPRINDLAMVRDF
+97 FPRINDLALVRDY
-110 DGDGVMDLFAIPTD
+110 DGDGIMDLFAIPTD

-138 NITFLERVQ
+138 NITVLERVQ
-147 LKKWFFNVLSYPGNN
+147 LKKWYFNVLSYPGNN

-196 HMVFYKNNSVE
+196 HMVLYKNNSVE

-243 ICATHF
+243 TCATHF
-249 GDTPLETRH
+249 DDTPLETRH

-271 GVKDIL
+271 GIKDIL

-290 NTGSNLKAYITEI
+290 NTGYNLKAYITEI

-312 VNLGPFPSSYDFQ
+312 INLGPFPSNYDLQ
-325 YGDNNTDCILATSN
+325 HGDNNTDCIIATSN

-356 TLVEGKY
+356 TLAEGKY

-373 NTIDL
+373 NTVDL
-378 GLECSPALYDVDADG
+378 GLECSPVLYDVDADG

-407 NSGQYGQLVYLRNTS
+407 NSAQYGQLVYLRNTS
-422 TGGQISFVVENDNFA
+422 AAGQISFVVENDNFA

-449 KPLFVDIDNNGN
+449 KPLFVDIDNNGF

-469 RGSLLHYESLT
+469 RGTLLHLESNT
-480 AIGQASNFV
+480 PIGQASNFV

-512 NDGDMDLLIGDKN
+512 GDGDIDLLIGDKN
-525 GNFCLFVNTGSAQ
+525 GNFCLFINTGSAQ
-538 NPIFTPGYQDAPN
+538 APYFTPGYQDAPN

-562 IGDTEGDATPSFIRF
+562 VGDTEGDATPSFIRF
-577 NSENLLISGSYN
+577 NNENILASGSYN
-589 GQLYAFNGMDGT
+589 GQLYSFNGLNGT
-601 STPNLKRISINTEAL
+601 SIPNLTKISLNTEAL
-616 YVGRQNKPAFADLDN
+616 YVGRQNKPVFGDLDN
-631 DGVLE
+631 DGILE

-654 TEGTIGVKQNE
+654 TEGTIGIKQNE
-665 SKPLLFYPNPASISS
+665 SKPLLFYPNPATNSS
-680 RIYLSQSNISHIA
+680 KIYLSQANISHLT
-693 LYDMQGKLI
+693 LYDIQGMQV
-702 KSINIEDKQNYFNL
+702 KSMHISDNQQYFEL
-716 NGNLPTGIY
+716 SGDLSSGIY

-737 ISKLVII
+737 ISKLII
-744 Q
+744 L

>member
-1 MKFTLIPLILIAL
+1 MKSKIIPLILISL
-14 FYIPMNGLSQNYT
+14 FYIHINGSSQNY
-27 SIYSQVEK
+27 SYIYAQVEK
-35 DGIDLFNAMDG
+35 EGEDLFNAMDG

-72 GDIFNVYKYNPT
+72 GDIFNVYKYNPL
-84 KDRYEYWIDPPVI
+84 KERYEYWIDPPVI
-97 FPRINDLAMVRDF
+97 FPRINDLALVRDY
-110 DGDGVMDLFAIPTD
+110 DGDGIMDLFAIPTD

-138 NITFLERVQ
+138 NITVLERVQ
-147 LKKWFFNVLSYPGNN
+147 LKKWYFNVLSYPGNN

-170 VTDIPDIQDIDG
+170 ATDIPDIQDIDG

-196 HMVFYKNNSVE
+196 HMVLYKNNSVE

-243 ICATHF
+243 TCATHF
-249 GDTPLETRH
+249 DDTPLETRH

-271 GVKDIL
+271 GIKDIL

-290 NTGSNLKAYITEI
+290 NTGNNLKAYITEI

-312 VNLGPFPSSYDFQ
+312 INLGPFPSNYDLQ
-325 YGDNNTDCILATSN
+325 YGDNNTDCIIATSN

-356 TLVEGKY
+356 TLAEGKY

-373 NTIDL
+373 NTVDL
-378 GLECSPALYDVDADG
+378 GLECSPVLYDVDADG

-407 NSGQYGQLVYLRNTS
+407 NSAQYGQLVYLRNTS
-422 TGGQISFVVENDNFA
+422 AAGQISFVVENDNFA

-449 KPLFVDIDNNGN
+449 KPLFVDIDNNGF

-469 RGSLLHYESLT
+469 RGTLLHFESNT
-480 AIGQASNFV
+480 PIGHPSNFV

-512 NDGDMDLLIGDKN
+512 NDGDIDLLIGDKN
-525 GNFCLFVNTGSAQ
+525 GNFCLFINTGSAQ
-538 NPIFTPGYQDAPN
+538 TPYFTPGYQDAPN

-562 IGDTEGDATPSFIRF
+562 VGDTEGDATPSFIRF
-577 NSENLLISGSYN
+577 NNENILASGSYN
-589 GQLYAFNGMDGT
+589 GQLYSFNGLNGT
-601 STPNLKRISINTEAL
+601 SIPNLTKISLNTEAL
-616 YVGRQNKPAFADLDN
+616 YVGRQNKPVFGDLDN
-631 DGVLE
+631 DGILE

-654 TEGTIGVKQNE
+654 TEGTIGIKQNE
-665 SKPLLFYPNPASISS
+665 SKPLLFYPNPATNSS
-680 RIYLSQSNISHIA
+680 KIYLSQANISHLT
-693 LYDMQGKLI
+693 LYDIQGMQV
-702 KSINIEDKQNYFNL
+702 KSMHISDNQPYFEL
-716 NGNLPTGIY
+716 SGDLSSGIY

-737 ISKLVII
+737 ISKLII
-744 Q
+744 L

>member
-1 MKFTLIPLILIAL
+1 MKSKIIPLILISL
-14 FYIPMNGLSQNYT
+14 FYIHINGSSQNY
-27 SIYSQVEK
+27 SYIYAQVEK
-35 DGIDLFNAMDG
+35 EGEDLFNAMDG

-72 GDIFNVYKYNPT
+72 GDIFNVYKYNPL
-84 KDRYEYWIDPPVI
+84 KERYEYWIDPPVI
-97 FPRINDLAMVRDF
+97 FPRINDLALVRDY
-110 DGDGVMDLFAIPTD
+110 DGDGIMDLFAIPTD

-138 NITFLERVQ
+138 NITVLERVQ
-147 LKKWFFNVLSYPGNN
+147 LKKWYFNVLSYPGNN

-196 HMVFYKNNSVE
+196 HMVLYKNNSVE

-243 ICATHF
+243 TCATHF
-249 GDTPLETRH
+249 DDTPLETRH

-271 GVKDIL
+271 GIKDIL

-290 NTGSNLKAYITEI
+290 NTGNNLKAYITEI

-312 VNLGPFPSSYDFQ
+312 INLGPFPSNYDLQ
-325 YGDNNTDCILATSN
+325 YGDNNTDCIIATSN

-356 TLVEGKY
+356 TLAEGKY

-373 NTIDL
+373 NTVDL
-378 GLECSPALYDVDADG
+378 GLECSPVLYDVDADG

-407 NSGQYGQLVYLRNTS
+407 NSAQYGQLVYLRNTS
-422 TGGQISFVVENDNFA
+422 TAGQISFVVENDNFA

-449 KPLFVDIDNNGN
+449 KPLFVDIDNNGF

-469 RGSLLHYESLT
+469 RGTLLHFESNT
-480 AIGQASNFV
+480 PIGHPSNFV

-512 NDGDMDLLIGDKN
+512 NDGDIDLLIGDKN
-525 GNFCLFVNTGSAQ
+525 GNFCLFINTGSAQ
-538 NPIFTPGYQDAPN
+538 TPYFTPGYQDAPN

-562 IGDTEGDATPSFIRF
+562 VGDTEGDATPSFIRF
-577 NSENLLISGSYN
+577 NNENILVSGSYN
-589 GQLYAFNGMDGT
+589 GQLYSFNGLNGT
-601 STPNLKRISINTEAL
+601 SNPNLTKISLNTEAL
-616 YVGRQNKPAFADLDN
+616 YVGRQNKPVFGDLDN
-631 DGVLE
+631 DGILE

-654 TEGTIGVKQNE
+654 TEGTIGIKQNE
-665 SKPLLFYPNPASISS
+665 SKPLLFYPNPATNSS
-680 RIYLSQSNISHIA
+680 KIYLSQANISHLT
-693 LYDMQGKLI
+693 LYDIQGMQV
-702 KSINIEDKQNYFNL
+702 KSMHISDNQQYFEL
-716 NGNLPTGIY
+716 SGDLSSGIY

-737 ISKLVII
+737 ISKLII
-744 Q
+744 L